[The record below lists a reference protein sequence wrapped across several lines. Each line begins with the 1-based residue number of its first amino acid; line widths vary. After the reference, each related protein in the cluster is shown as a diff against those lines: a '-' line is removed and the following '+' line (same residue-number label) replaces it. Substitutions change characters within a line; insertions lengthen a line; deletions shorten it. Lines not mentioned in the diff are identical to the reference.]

1 MLCKMAE
8 IDLAQLRKNGHTP
21 TDAEIIELNDL
32 AIRIESGQN
41 TTPYNHP
48 RVGFAG
54 NVILHEPTI
63 GGIEWWN
70 YYGSDSAFTNKGRL
84 MTYFFML
91 ANCRRLDYLNRFQT
105 PKEIRNEVRNWKKS
119 IQATEDELWRALMW
133 VRFAT
138 ENTNTENKKLIQ
150 NTLDSEESMNNLWGN
165 VIIAAGVL
173 GLSPNDLRTIT
184 QTELLNTLIQAN
196 LHSKIPMKKSVAQDY
211 ISYTQLIKKIES
223 RDLEKNE

>member
-105 PKEIRNEVRNWKKS
+105 PKEIRHEVRNWKKS

-138 ENTNTENKKLIQ
+138 ENTNTENAKLIQ

-184 QTELLNTLIQAN
+184 QMELLNTLIQAN
-196 LHSKIPMKKSVAQDY
+196 LQSKIPMKKSVAQDY